1 MSADSTAQPVQ
12 LFQLYD
18 VKNRKT
24 KIDVQSLWKHQIS
37 LSEARRAEGW
47 VNIDELSFCISW
59 WFILCEFRGPP
70 AAVRSASLDVHLQSD
85 DFSINWCL
93 LGAIFTL
100 AHNQHNRRERS
111 TALTFPVDP
120 LLQWT
125 IILVI
130 SCSVGNANSM
140 GFHHDAIFSFKTH
153 LECIKI
159 LKGAKKIPPK
169 KILRNFWICRYLS
182 LSIY

>member
-1 MSADSTAQPVQ
+1 MSAVSSTAQRVQ

-37 LSEARRAEGW
+37 LSEARRAEEW
-47 VNIDELSFCISW
+47 VNKDKLSFCICW

-70 AAVRSASLDVHLQSD
+70 AAIRSASLDVHLQSD

-130 SCSVGNANSM
+130 SCSVGTLTLWDFTMMLFSVSKHTWNA
-140 GFHHDAIFSFKTH
+140 
-153 LECIKI
+153 
-159 LKGAKKIPPK
+159 
-169 KILRNFWICRYLS
+169 
-182 LSIY
+182 

>member
-1 MSADSTAQPVQ
+1 MSSIFSLASLLTSLTSKDQWSELP
-12 LFQLYD
+12 LGDPD
-18 VKNRKT
+18 VCWFPLPSASNYFNYMMSKIEKL

-37 LSEARRAEGW
+37 RTEARRAEGSMNHRLIMNLLMIYIMW
-47 VNIDELSFCISW
+47 TT
-59 WFILCEFRGPP
+59 GPP
-70 AAVRSASLDVHLQSD
+70 VRSASLDVHLRSD

-130 SCSVGNANSM
+130 SCSVGTLTLWDFTMMLFSVSKHTWNA
-140 GFHHDAIFSFKTH
+140 
-153 LECIKI
+153 
-159 LKGAKKIPPK
+159 
-169 KILRNFWICRYLS
+169 
-182 LSIY
+182 